1 MRHPVLA
8 VVLAGGVGVGVGVGC
23 SFGGLPSQGDDSA
36 DDGGDDG
43 PVVIDADPADPDARA
58 DAEVDA
64 RVDAEPVVTCGVV
77 PVGPQQNA
85 EAVGGNGGSAGPV
98 LECDGG
104 EVVIGVGVHMS
115 DQTTKN
121 GGRSARGFAIAC
133 ATITLSSIAAPVVG
147 AETTHEVLGNGTS
160 DWAPSTFSGF
170 TYCEPGWAVS
180 GLAAHRG
187 EADVLF
193 RDVSIT
199 CAQLGLDGMP
209 TGVTQSIYVEGSLD
223 DDENNDTSACAEG
236 RVVNRV
242 NTRRGAGFDQAT
254 PVCVATGCG

>member
-1 MRHPVLA
+1 MRPVLA
-8 VVLAGGVGVGVGVGC
+8 LVLAGVAGC
-23 SFGGLPSQGDDSA
+23 SFGGLPSAGDDSTA
-36 DDGGDDG
+36 DDAGDDSTG
-43 PVVIDADPADPDARA
+43 DDAPVIDADPADPDARA

-64 RVDAEPVVTCGVV
+64 RVDAEPAVTCGVT
-77 PVGPQQNA
+77 PVGPPQTA
-85 EAVGGNGGSAGPV
+85 SPVGGEGGSGGPPLV
-98 LECDGG
+98 CDGD

-115 DQTTKN
+115 NQVTTG

-133 ATITLSSIAAPVVG
+133 ATITLSSVADPVVG
-147 AETTHEVLGNGTS
+147 AETTHEELGSGDS

-187 EADVLF
+187 GAGVLF

-209 TGVTQSIYVEGSLD
+209 TGTTEVIYVEGSLD
-223 DDENNDTSACAEG
+223 DNQGNDPSACAEG
-236 RVVNRV
+236 RVMNRV
-242 NTRRGAGFDQAT
+242 NTRSGAGFDQAT
-254 PVCVATGCG
+254 PVCVATGCE